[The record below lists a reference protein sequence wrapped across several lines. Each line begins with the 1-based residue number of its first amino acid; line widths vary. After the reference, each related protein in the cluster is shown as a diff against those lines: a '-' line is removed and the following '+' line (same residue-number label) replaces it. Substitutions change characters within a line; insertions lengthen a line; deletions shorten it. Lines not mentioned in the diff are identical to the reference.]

1 MDKKKRK
8 VYTPAEKRR
17 RNRRHNAI
25 VTSIAV
31 VLLLAGIIIIVSDT
45 TFFFDDAG
53 RWIRRSILGESFET
67 IPPFP
72 TGSPNSDPSDPDD
85 PNNPNIGPQG
95 SLVPRPTFSPDETP
109 LPENVT
115 EEPFIYDYA
124 PECVYFPQYDITC
137 PVDPV
142 GYNWRGE
149 MATVRS
155 PFRAGWLKYSGDPVT
170 GGNVILAGHNRYS
183 GKLGYFSVVKDKLQP
198 GDQVIVKMQN
208 GEYAYYIVESINQ
221 YHYQHVPWEVMQNDG
236 ESRLTLITC
245 LGDFN
250 SSAGTSIHRVVAVC
264 RPYTGE

>member
-31 VLLLAGIIIIVSDT
+31 VLMLAGIIIIVSDT

-53 RWIRRSILGESFET
+53 RWIRRNIFGEVFET

-72 TGSPNSDPSDPDD
+72 TGSPSEPSDPDD

-183 GKLGYFSVVKDKLQP
+183 GKLGYFPL
-198 GDQVIVKMQN
+198 
-208 GEYAYYIVESINQ
+208 
-221 YHYQHVPWEVMQNDG
+221 
-236 ESRLTLITC
+236 
-245 LGDFN
+245 
-250 SSAGTSIHRVVAVC
+250 
-264 RPYTGE
+264 

>member
-31 VLLLAGIIIIVSDT
+31 VLMLAGIIIIVSDT
-45 TFFFDDAG
+45 TFFFDDAE
-53 RWIRRSILGESFET
+53 RWIRRNIFGEVFET

-72 TGSPNSDPSDPDD
+72 TGSPSGPSDPDD

-149 MATVRS
+149 MAISVPCRMAQIQRGSRNRRQRYPCGAQSIQRQTRLF
-155 PFRAGWLKYSGDPVT
+155 FRRKG
-170 GGNVILAGHNRYS
+170 
-183 GKLGYFSVVKDKLQP
+183 
-198 GDQVIVKMQN
+198 
-208 GEYAYYIVESINQ
+208 
-221 YHYQHVPWEVMQNDG
+221 
-236 ESRLTLITC
+236 
-245 LGDFN
+245 
-250 SSAGTSIHRVVAVC
+250 
-264 RPYTGE
+264 

>member
-31 VLLLAGIIIIVSDT
+31 VLMLAGIIIIVSDT

-53 RWIRRSILGESFET
+53 RWIRRNIFGEVFET

-72 TGSPNSDPSDPDD
+72 TGSPSKPSDPDD

-155 PFRAGWLKYSGDPVT
+155 PFRAGWLKYSGDP
-170 GGNVILAGHNRYS
+170 
-183 GKLGYFSVVKDKLQP
+183 
-198 GDQVIVKMQN
+198 
-208 GEYAYYIVESINQ
+208 
-221 YHYQHVPWEVMQNDG
+221 
-236 ESRLTLITC
+236 
-245 LGDFN
+245 
-250 SSAGTSIHRVVAVC
+250 
-264 RPYTGE
+264 

>member
-31 VLLLAGIIIIVSDT
+31 VLMLAGIIIIVSDT

-53 RWIRRSILGESFET
+53 RWIRRNIFGEVFET

-72 TGSPNSDPSDPDD
+72 TGSPSDPDD

-155 PFRAGWLKYSGDPVT
+155 PFRAGWLKYSGDPV
-170 GGNVILAGHNRYS
+170 
-183 GKLGYFSVVKDKLQP
+183 KDKLQP

-221 YHYQHVPWEVMQNDG
+221 YHYQHVPWEVMQHDG

-245 LGDFN
+245 LGDFS
-250 SSAGTSIHRVVAVC
+250 SSAGTSMHRVVAVC
-264 RPYTGE
+264 RPYTSE

>member
-31 VLLLAGIIIIVSDT
+31 VLMLAGIIIIVSDT

-53 RWIRRSILGESFET
+53 RWIRRNIFGEVFET

-72 TGSPNSDPSDPDD
+72 TGSPSEPSDPDD

-142 GYNWRGE
+142 GYNWRGDGSSSE
-149 MATVRS
+149 HCLGTALDINWEENYMCTKSGAPLTGS
-155 PFRAGWLKYSGDPVT
+155 YWKPGEDAYSIP
-170 GGNVILAGHNRYS
+170 A
-183 GKLGYFSVVKDKLQP
+183 
-198 GDQVIVKMQN
+198 N
-208 GEYAYYIVESINQ
+208 GEVVRIFAKYGFG
-221 YHYQHVPWEVMQNDG
+221 WG
-236 ESRLTLITC
+236 GTW
-245 LGDFN
+245 N
-250 SSAGTSIHRVVAVC
+250 SKKDYMHFSYFGT
-264 RPYTGE
+264 